1 MSYEPIKFPGWR
13 FGPDGQRGI
22 FECAADVPK
31 GWTDNPN
38 DFPAV
43 KIKPD
48 DPNKASREELYN
60 ALDARGIDYDK
71 RWKDDRL
78 KALLA

>member
-1 MSYEPIKFPGWR
+1 MNPVQFPGWY

-22 FECAADVPK
+22 FACSADVPQ

-38 DFPAV
+38 DFPA
-43 KIKPD
+43 KKAKPD
-48 DPNKASREELYN
+48 DPNTASREEMYG
-60 ALDARGIDYDK
+60 ALEARGIPFDK

>member
-1 MSYEPIKFPGWR
+1 MNYVPIKFPGWR
-13 FGPDGQRGI
+13 FGPDGQKGI
-22 FECAADVPK
+22 FESAEDVPE

-38 DFPAV
+38 DFPAA
-43 KIKPD
+43 KTKPD
-48 DPNKASREELYN
+48 DPNKASREELYL
-60 ALDARGIDYDK
+60 ALEGRGIPFDK